1 MSTTESINGNKSP
14 QHHPPEGTWDTI
26 EASSRTVFPDTGF
39 VYHSAEWPYNAV
51 NILIKQD
58 PGKRK
63 ITCLHIIH
71 LFKTDILYPW
81 CMAAM
86 SQAFLYQCCV

>member
-39 VYHSAEWPYNAV
+39 VYHSAEWPYTEELVQCSKHPYQARSRQT
-51 NILIKQD
+51 KD
-58 PGKRK
+58 
-63 ITCLHIIH
+63 H
-71 LFKTDILYPW
+71 
-81 CMAAM
+81 M
-86 SQAFLYQCCV
+86 SPHHSPIQN